1 MKKIIS
7 MFAFVAIMVLGA
19 VSLASC
25 DKNDSTDT
33 GVNDKHKF
41 TYRGAFYSDNATKEA
56 LDIVNKHVQSV
67 IDSDPYFK
75 PLTCTEGDASIYWFG
90 EFENSVNSLFQ
101 GMVDE
106 NAKKL
111 NDPTLTFTLKMIE
124 DGNKEF
130 KTKTWKPS
138 PLLFL

>member
-41 TYRGAFYSDNATKEA
+41 TFKGEFYSDNATKED
-56 LDIVNKHVQSV
+56 LDIVNKYVQSV
-67 IDSDPYFK
+67 IDKDPNFE
-75 PLTCTEGDASIYWFG
+75 PITCTEGNASILWRNI
-90 EFENSVNSLFQ
+90 ETQANSLIQ

-111 NDPTLTFTLKMIE
+111 NDRTLTYTITMIE

-130 KTKTWKPS
+130 HKKTWTPN
-138 PLLFL
+138 PLIFL